1 MNTEGKITVSILSF
15 YRDPDFV
22 FYDALETTMFAY
34 RLVKDRSWTTLILE
48 PINEQFRTDRA
59 TQCKKS

>member
-34 RLVKDRSWTTLILE
+34 RLVKELPSVSKVSLV
-48 PINEQFRTDRA
+48 
-59 TQCKKS
+59 